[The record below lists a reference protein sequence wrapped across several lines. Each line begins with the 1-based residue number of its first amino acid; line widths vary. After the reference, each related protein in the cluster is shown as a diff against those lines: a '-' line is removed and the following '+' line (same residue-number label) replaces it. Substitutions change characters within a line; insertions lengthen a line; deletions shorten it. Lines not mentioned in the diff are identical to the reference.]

1 MFGGFDFTSVD
12 SRCVGSVVSVP
23 QDHSRGEK
31 RCSFSGSGWRGPPRA
46 PHAARAPRI
55 PAALPR
61 PAPPCSAARRAA
73 EVRHGVRGDLRSR
86 MRRHGLARRR
96 GRRRRRRR
104 RQAQRSHRRR
114 GVRHDHPVVLLVGH
128 GAQGACNC
136 GGRLKRTVSGPSP
149 PLLPVCRLAPPPL
162 RQCARAH
169 AHAQLPR
176 ALQLSNAQKKCR
188 ATPGWEY
195 ARRSPQGS
203 SCAPDVG
210 ASTDTARAYGSRP

>member
-1 MFGGFDFTSVD
+1 MFGGLRFLECGQPL
-12 SRCVGSVVSVP
+12 RRSVVSVP
-23 QDHSRGEK
+23 QNHSLGDKRGH
-31 RCSFSGSGWRGPPRA
+31 SPAQVAWSP
-46 PHAARAPRI
+46 ARATRRAR
-55 PAALPR
+55 AAHPGR

-188 ATPGWEY
+188 ATPGWEH